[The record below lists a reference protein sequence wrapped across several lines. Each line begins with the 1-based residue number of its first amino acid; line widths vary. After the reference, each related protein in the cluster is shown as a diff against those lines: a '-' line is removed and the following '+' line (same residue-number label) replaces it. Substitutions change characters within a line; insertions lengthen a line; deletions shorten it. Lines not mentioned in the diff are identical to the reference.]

1 MKNVGLLKKSC
12 AQYEK
17 SLIRYVSNTNK
28 SECIAPGKSGRV
40 GAVAGGLTGA
50 TSMTQRG
57 KRRVGPR
64 RREPWG
70 RGTHT
75 TGRIETRHR
84 GREGVVPGLK
94 GLHRPGNTEAG
105 PGDGTGDGPVPA

>member
-12 AQYEK
+12 AHYEK
-17 SLIRYVSNTNK
+17 SLIRPVSNTNK
-28 SECIAPGKSGRV
+28 SVCIAPGKSGRV

-50 TSMTQRG
+50 TNMTQRG

-75 TGRIETRHR
+75 TGRTETSHR
-84 GREGVVPGLK
+84 GRELVVPGLK
-94 GLHRPGNTEAG
+94 GSHGPGNTEAG
-105 PGDGTGDGPVPA
+105 SGDGTENGPVPA